1 MAHPAKTDRNSI
13 LAAAMELVEE
23 YGVED
28 LAIRAVAVKLGL
40 APNALYHYF
49 PNLAALKA
57 SLAEEARLRMLALM
71 QKAAGRKQPA
81 QAVQAI
87 SETYLRF
94 ALEHSRVFD
103 LYLRTAGSAD
113 GNPQCTKN
121 VQFFL
126 EIVGRVYGE
135 ARAWDASHALWALL
149 HGIAVLREAGVLGKT
164 QASSALK
171 FGLTMWIEAADREP

>member
-1 MAHPAKTDRNSI
+1 
-13 LAAAMELVEE
+13 MELVEDH
-23 YGVED
+23 GVED
-28 LAIRAVAVKLGL
+28 LAIRAVAVKLSL

-81 QAVQAI
+81 EAVRAI
-87 SETYLRF
+87 SATYLRF
-94 ALEHSRVFD
+94 AQEHSRVFN
-103 LYLRTAGSAD
+103 LYLRTSGASD

-149 HGIAVLREAGVLGKT
+149 HGIAVLREAGVLGKA
-164 QASSALK
+164 QASSALN
-171 FGLTMWIEAADREP
+171 FGLAMWIEAADRRPSETRERDLG